1 MAKRRGA
8 LGSTK
13 VMKHPKKTKK
23 RREVKRLMLAQR
35 ALKKFGVNTQKKSR

>member
-13 VMKHPKKTKK
+13 IVKHPKKTKK
-23 RREVKRLMLAQR
+23 RREAKRLMLAER
-35 ALKKFGVNTQKKSR
+35 AVKKFGANTKKKSR